1 MAVPVLICLVSATV
15 FLVAAVDGEDDAEG
29 EQGVLRVCDLE
40 GVAAAERQK
49 FTLDRRHGRA
59 VFMIAYSRLMKS
71 PSISQPSASRL

>member
-1 MAVPVLICLVSATV
+1 MAVPVLICLVSAAV

-49 FTLDRRHGRA
+49 FTLTAECVVLSSTDVTSIVNSTQAPSRHIEG
-59 VFMIAYSRLMKS
+59 ST
-71 PSISQPSASRL
+71 

>member
-1 MAVPVLICLVSATV
+1 MAVPVLICLVSAAV

-49 FTLDRRHGRA
+49 FTLD
-59 VFMIAYSRLMKS
+59 
-71 PSISQPSASRL
+71 

>member
-1 MAVPVLICLVSATV
+1 MAVPVLICLVSAAV

-49 FTLDRRHGRA
+49 SRWIDATVAPF
-59 VFMIAYSRLMKS
+59 FMIAYSRLMKS